1 MSALDTVENGYF
13 VLMLTLDQGFT
24 RTAFQAGGLRV
35 IPDWIDC
42 PRRA

>member
-13 VLMLTLDQGFT
+13 VLIQGFT

-35 IPDWIDC
+35 ILDWIDC
-42 PRRA
+42 PRPA